1 MSGNDIRFNGREHL
15 DFYTG
20 MVLRTNAERDPYRKA
35 LFYTLGVN
43 QDTRQHINDLYDF
56 DDCGIKT
63 EGLEKGWQT
72 SGSLRV
78 SCLAF
83 NLYNGF
89 TDDSWP
95 VRTTPYYLFDSPD
108 RPYLL
113 EAVKIRFGEE

>member
-15 DFYTG
+15 DFYTE
-20 MVLRTNAERDPYRKA
+20 MVFRTNAERDPYRKS

-56 DDCGIKT
+56 DDCGILI

-78 SCLAF
+78 SYLAF

-89 TDDSWP
+89 TDDNWP
-95 VRTTPYYLFDSPD
+95 VRTTPYHLFDGSD

-113 EAVKIRFGEE
+113 EAVKVRFGEG